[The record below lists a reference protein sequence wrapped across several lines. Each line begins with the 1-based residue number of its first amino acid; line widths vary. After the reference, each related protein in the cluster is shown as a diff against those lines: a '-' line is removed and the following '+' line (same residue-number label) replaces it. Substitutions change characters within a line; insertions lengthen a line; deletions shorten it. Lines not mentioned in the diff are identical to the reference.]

1 MQNTG
6 VEKSD
11 VDNHLIEI
19 GKRLM
24 IEKVRLGLKSL
35 EVSLMLDCHPNTYR
49 NYELG
54 KRDMPVSFL
63 YILSKSRFDFDEVY
77 ILTGKRL
84 QGLVEVE
91 GDGEQRVASYID
103 GGISTDYIAPVKKP
117 TKPRLFD
124 LEKMRVK
131 ESGDSNALI
140 LRCAYLEDALLLA
153 GAKPYEDY
161 SYLEVM
167 KLALD

>member
-63 YILSKSRFDFDEVY
+63 YILSKSRFDEVY

-84 QGLVEVE
+84 QGLVE

-131 ESGDSNALI
+131 ESGDSNALT